1 MNRAERRKQPHSKS
15 NLSKAGLTY
24 LTVAGVVS
32 GAVGFASPA
41 HAAVYTSTDCSD
53 LIGDLTALEAD
64 DGGTLTANFSGS
76 CDLAEGYMF
85 DGGITLIGPADGS
98 LNLRFTGITSLSE
111 GYVGFA
117 FSEGSVHS
125 VSNLNFTKSTDAD
138 LNAFIVL
145 MESNALTVSNSTFSD
160 ASIEVAI
167 YAEGN
172 LIVSDSTFENLT
184 STYGGAAIYV
194 ASSNA
199 ETVIANSTF
208 TNNQATGQASGGAV
222 NARGV
227 LTIANSTFDSN
238 LAGDQGGAVFSEN
251 FTMINNSTFTGNSA
265 TTGAAVVFGEG
276 GIISNS
282 TFWNNGDADTSSID
296 AAESGLFGNI
306 LANDSSDTVK
316 LFEPESAII
325 DGGANLYTDT
335 SFADTTIGVGS
346 SELVTSDQL
355 NLSALYLNQTG
366 PANTGTTETVS
377 ISTDSIAYDFYS
389 ADSPGIDPTF
399 DGNISSV
406 LAEYDQRGA
415 ARPFGA
421 GYDVG
426 AFESGDTPE
435 PEPSEEP
442 EFTDQ
447 ETLADTGL
455 PTGAGYLGLVGL
467 GAAAILG
474 GSAGI
479 LRRRKKA

>member
-1 MNRAERRKQPHSKS
+1 
-15 NLSKAGLTY
+15 
-24 LTVAGVVS
+24 
-32 GAVGFASPA
+32 
-41 HAAVYTSTDCSD
+41 
-53 LIGDLTALEAD
+53 LED
-64 DGGTLTANFSGS
+64 DGGTLTANFSGD
-76 CDLAEGYMF
+76 CDLTEGYLF
-85 DGGITLIGPADGS
+85 DANTTIIGPADGS

-111 GYVGFA
+111 GYVGFV
-117 FSEGSVHS
+117 FSEGGVHS

-138 LNAFIVL
+138 LSAFILL

-222 NARGV
+222 NARGA
-227 LTIANSTFDSN
+227 LMIGNSTFDSN
-238 LAGDQGGAVFSEN
+238 VAGDQGGAVVSAE
-251 FTMINNSTFTGNSA
+251 FTRIDNSTFVGNSA

-282 TFWNNGDADTSSID
+282 TFWNNGDANTFSID
-296 AAESGLFGNI
+296 SGDGGSVFFGNI
-306 LANDSSDTVK
+306 LANDSSETVK

-325 DGGANLYTDT
+325 DLGANLYTDT

-389 ADSPGIDPTF
+389 ADSPGIDPTSGE
-399 DGNISSV
+399 DTL
-406 LAEYDQRGA
+406 LAPFDQRGV

-426 AFESGDTPE
+426 AFESGDTPD

-442 EFTDQ
+442 E
-447 ETLADTGL
+447 EESLADTGL
-455 PTGAGYLGLVGL
+455 PTNTGYLGLVGL
-467 GAAAILG
+467 GTAAILG